1 MTSRVHLDGTRL
13 VDCDVLV
20 IGGSGAAVS
29 AAHMAAGQ
37 GARVAVAS
45 KGRAGR
51 SGNAMMVGGGFGID
65 GYSTRH
71 ILGEPEADES
81 YTPDMLFQKIVKASF
96 FLSDQKL
103 ARQFVTD
110 APPMMKEF
118 LRWARDAGQD
128 FRFVKGGGLYAVS
141 GSSTGKA
148 IAQGF
153 RETPGCQVYDD
164 LMIVDLLVADGRAA
178 GAVGMDI
185 YTGEI
190 TIFQAKS
197 VILATGGYQ
206 PHTLQNTITDMT
218 GDGMA
223 MALRAGARVS
233 DLEFLLYIPTAVEP
247 SYLKG
252 SILPYLFTIPIFMPL
267 EFDITDA
274 RGRRVNIP
282 APFDAVSGANK
293 MKKLVYSCFC
303 ARGTDGDCMNGGLYF
318 DYSKRTDAEIKAAF
332 RHFGEHYSH
341 WHKKGFYNGIDLT
354 ALEELVLRERR
365 LAFALGN
372 EYSNGGVVVNER
384 METDLPGLYAA
395 GEVTSGLF
403 GAFRAGD
410 GLSEM
415 LAHGYRAGL
424 EAAGFA
430 AKAGRPGDCGAQIA
444 AVAELLEGAVS
455 RRGGGARPTE
465 LERELRAH
473 ADRGLGVLRDE
484 KSTAKALEGV
494 GEVRRALESACI
506 PDSSLR
512 YNLELL
518 KFLELRNLSLVTEA
532 ALAAALERKESRGTH
547 LRRDYPAV
555 DNGRYFYRITTRL
568 EGGESIRGRLAP
580 DCCELA
586 APARDYPSV
595 PDYLAEIL

>member
-395 GEVTSGLF
+395 GDVSLVARGHLS
-403 GAFRAGD
+403 GAFTYGQITAENATEYARTVADPVIDDEQVMDVIRDRDAKLAQTGGQVPIEEFEYKVRRLINDYVRPPKNEYKLDRALWWMD
-410 GLSEM
+410 RFRSE
-415 LAHGYRAGL
+415 LRTEVCIRNQHDLFKAY
-424 EAAGFA
+424 EVENIIQCAAMS
-430 AKAGRPGDCGAQIA
+430 
-444 AVAELLEGAVS
+444 AVAS
-455 RRGGGARPTE
+455 
-465 LERELRAH
+465 
-473 ADRGLGVLRDE
+473 
-484 KSTAKALEGV
+484 K
-494 GEVRRALESACI
+494 
-506 PDSSLR
+506 
-512 YNLELL
+512 
-518 KFLELRNLSLVTEA
+518 
-532 ALAAALERKESRGTH
+532 ERKESRWGLWH
-547 LRRDYPAV
+547 MRSDYPVKDDAQWLKHIV
-555 DNGRYFYRITTRL
+555 LTQGDSL
-568 EGGESIRGRLAP
+568 EDIRVSYAP
-580 DCCELA
+580 VIKMEETA
-586 APARDYPSV
+586 
-595 PDYLAEIL
+595 